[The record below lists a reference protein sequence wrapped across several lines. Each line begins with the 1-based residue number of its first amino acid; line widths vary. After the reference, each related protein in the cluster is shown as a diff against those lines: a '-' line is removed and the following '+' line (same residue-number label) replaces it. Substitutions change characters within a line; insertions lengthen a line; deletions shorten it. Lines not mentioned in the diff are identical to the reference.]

1 MTGSPGGELDP
12 GQTCLKVLAEVVT
25 LMAAVPGLVGA
36 KELAEA
42 WTPAVDGEEVGEHST
57 GAWLGE
63 VKALVE

>member
-1 MTGSPGGELDP
+1 
-12 GQTCLKVLAEVVT
+12 
-25 LMAAVPGLVGA
+25 MAAVPGLVGA